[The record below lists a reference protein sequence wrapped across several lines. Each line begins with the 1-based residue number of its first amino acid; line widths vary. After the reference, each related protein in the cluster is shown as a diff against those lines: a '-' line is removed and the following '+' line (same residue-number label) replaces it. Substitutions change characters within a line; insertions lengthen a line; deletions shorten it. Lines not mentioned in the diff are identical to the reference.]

1 MGYPHLVLN
10 AWIELVEDRDWV
22 LSFQLHPVVQVA
34 AGARVAPLRRRP
46 VDKVTMMMIK
56 TGVTQLWRWGNYLDP
71 TVRVIRN
78 ILLRERLA
86 LR

>member
-46 VDKVTMMMIK
+46 VGQSHDDDD
-56 TGVTQLWRWGNYLDP
+56 QDRCYAA
-71 TVRVIRN
+71 
-78 ILLRERLA
+78 LA
-86 LR
+86 LGKLS